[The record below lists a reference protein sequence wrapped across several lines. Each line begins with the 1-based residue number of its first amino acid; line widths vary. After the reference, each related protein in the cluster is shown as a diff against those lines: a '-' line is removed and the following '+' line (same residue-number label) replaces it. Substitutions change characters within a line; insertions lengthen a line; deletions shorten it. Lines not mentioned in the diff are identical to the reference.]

1 MTPLKN
7 ILCILLAV
15 LLLLQS
21 CNKTWVVFSF
31 KVNQDYIAKVL
42 CINRAKPEMHC
53 DGNCILMQRI
63 KAAEE
68 NEQREVPQ
76 KVKEQKEALY
86 CLEIAF
92 CLILKET
99 TVAGKEKMP
108 AYFQNFVT
116 LPFVKAV
123 FHPPDLGA
131 FMA

>member
-86 CLEIAF
+86 CLEIAI
-92 CLILKET
+92 CLSFQANTVFLAKET
-99 TVAGKEKMP
+99 PEYYHHPFTP
-108 AYFQNFVT
+108 AY
-116 LPFVKAV
+116 LKAV
-123 FHPPDLGA
+123 FHPPDSRSFVA
-131 FMA
+131 